1 MKQAFENDRTDP
13 ENPGHQAR
21 KANSVWILTED
32 AIRHGVQSTTRYR
45 KHGSNKKTNR
55 ARIPALLRQRSGAKG
70 GRAARRAAKLR
81 REEQMNR
88 RSSNP
93 NSQSS
98 RLQTFYGL
106 QDTDRTSQDADQFSI
121 ASPLTPQ
128 NEQVIPFPQSS
139 DSSSFYYH
147 LPEFY
152 DLNSEPLPGQ
162 MEPPY
167 QGELQPE
174 AETCMKETLHYP
186 YASSTVPVAR

>member
-1 MKQAFENDRTDP
+1 MEQAFENDRTDP
-13 ENPGHQAR
+13 ENPGYQAR

-55 ARIPALLRQRSGAKG
+55 ARIPAPLRQRSGAKG

-81 REEQMNR
+81 REEQMNH

-93 NSQSS
+93 DSHCT
-98 RLQTFYGL
+98 RLPKIYGL
-106 QDTDRTSQDADQFSI
+106 HDADRTSQDADQFSI

-139 DSSSFYYH
+139 DSSSYYYQ

-152 DLNSEPLPGQ
+152 DLNSEPLPSQ
-162 MEPPY
+162 MESPY
-167 QGELQPE
+167 QGDLQSK

-186 YASSTVPVAR
+186 YASPTEPVAR